1 MGERGTNGKGLLGHY
16 DDFGIHPEQKGKY
29 WRTLSKGIICSDM
42 FFLSQ
47 NFLKIFIHLER
58 DRELKW
64 GWRGR
69 GRSKLP
75 FEQGA
80 QPGAQSQDPEIMI

>member
-47 NFLKIFIHLER
+47 NFLKIFIHLRER
-58 DRELKW
+58 QRAQVGMERQREKQTPL
-64 GWRGR
+64 
-69 GRSKLP
+69 
-75 FEQGA
+75 
-80 QPGAQSQDPEIMI
+80 